1 MTNLKSFRLN
11 LSILIGLFLI
21 AASAGAADW
30 PTYRHDNARTGCTSE
45 SLTAPLSLQ
54 WIYTPAHPPRPA
66 WSGPAKRPREGFE
79 LLHRVIFDD
88 AFQVAAAG
96 NTVYF
101 GSSSDDKVYALD
113 VVTGRERWS
122 FFTGGPVRLAPVV
135 WKGRV
140 FVGSDDGFVYC
151 LKADNGTL
159 LWKVRGGPNDEKLL
173 GSGRMISRWPIR
185 TGVLVDSGIAYFG
198 AGIFPHENVYLC
210 AVRADDGTV
219 IWKNNNISEQDAY
232 RKDLS
237 PQGYMLATSSRLFVP
252 SGRALPVGFN
262 RATGIEVFSRSYG
275 WRGEQAGGAIGG
287 TYALLAD
294 EQIYTG
300 TQQHLLALNQNTGS
314 VGFGWFPGRRLAVVG
329 NMAFMATGRQL
340 MAMDRTNYAQAS
352 RRRNSLEYKI
362 KSLRS
367 SLRSARGEDRKKREQ
382 QLKAAEED
390 LRQHRNKNIGPT
402 LRWRVPSRCDA
413 ELILTSN
420 LVFAGGQGQVNAFRR
435 DNGQALW
442 EAKVDGK
449 ARGLAVANGRAYVS
463 TDTGKIYCFTAKRVA
478 KSKTPVP
485 SPHVRHAANPYPQDE
500 LTTVYEAAAEAI
512 VMETGVTKGYCLV
525 VGAEYGRLARE
536 LALRT
541 DLTIIGVEP
550 DPEKA
555 AAARLALDAAGLYGQ
570 RVTIDD
576 GNLSKLPYSN
586 YFANLIVSDSLLLT
600 GNIPGNPE
608 ELVRHLKP
616 CGGAVCLGVPANA
629 SGKAGAVSSEQFSR
643 WLRRLELGQCRISQT
658 NGCWATLK
666 RGALPGAGKWTHQY
680 AEPGNTACSDDQIV
694 AGPMGLL
701 WFGDPGPAPMVNRHN
716 AAAAPLAVNGR
727 LFVQGENVVMAY
739 DSYNGV
745 LLWKR
750 DIPGA
755 MRTRLKRSEC
765 GNLAA
770 CEDSFF
776 VAIGDKCLRLD
787 AETGQTR
794 QTYNMPPVAEG
805 NSHRWGYL
813 AYVDGILYGS
823 AMKQTGVSDSVF
835 AVDSRSGETLWNHG
849 GKNIVNLTIA
859 IGDGW
864 LFFIDSSLTPQQR
877 QQLLRQGKS
886 HLMNLSGEEAEK
898 AEAAQKKLDVR
909 LAVALNAQTGGKLWE
924 RAVDVTDC
932 SKIGIGGG
940 ELTAM
945 YRDGIVV
952 LCGANANGHYWKQF
966 LSGEFSR
973 RRLVAL
979 SANNGKLLWAKD
991 ANYRHRPVIIGDIV
1005 LAEPWAFD
1013 LKTGEQRTRSH
1024 PLTGAETVWQFL
1036 RPGHHC
1042 GAISACPQMLLMR
1055 SGATSYY
1062 DLRDDSG
1069 IRHFAGHRPGCWINV
1084 IPADGLA
1091 LAPEASAGCI
1101 CLYPIVCSIALE
1113 PRPDHERWSIYS
1125 TGGANTPVQHL
1136 AVNLGAPGDRRDTN
1150 GRLWFGYPRP
1160 GLPNDRAA
1168 LGFSLK
1174 LGMDFFGE
1182 PEYARRNSE
1191 TGAVD
1196 GNGTPWLFASCA
1208 RGLRRCVVPLL
1219 SKTDEPAEYTVRLYF
1234 ADFENEQ
1241 AGKRIFD
1248 VKLQGQTVLDGFDIT
1263 REAGDSYKAFVLQFR
1278 GIAVSNNLE
1287 IELVVQDKKTVSNNS
1302 VPDLCG
1308 VEVRRE
1314 RETAGAKTTVQFML
1328 NNSPLRLIKNKE
1340 KNDY

>member
-1 MTNLKSFRLN
+1 MTSLKSNRLN
-11 LSILIGLFLI
+11 LSILIGLFLLT
-21 AASAGAADW
+21 ASSSAADW
-30 PTYRHDNARTGCTSE
+30 PTYRHDNARTGGTSE
-45 SLTAPLSLQ
+45 SLATPLSLQ
-54 WIYTPAHPPRPA
+54 WIYTPAHPPLPA
-66 WSGPAKRPREGFE
+66 WSRPAKRLREGFE
-79 LLHRVIFDD
+79 LRHRVIFDD
-88 AFQVAAAG
+88 AFQVAAVG

-101 GSSSDDKVYALD
+101 GSSSDNKVYALD
-113 VVTGRERWS
+113 AVTGRERWS
-122 FFTGGPVRLAPVV
+122 FFTGGPVRLSPVV
-135 WKGRV
+135 WKDRV

-151 LKADNGTL
+151 LKANSGKL
-159 LWKVRGGPNDEKLL
+159 LWKVRGGPNDEKLI

-185 TGVLVDSGIAYFG
+185 TGVLVDAGIVYFG

-219 IWKNNNISEQDAY
+219 IWKNDSISEQDAY
-232 RKDLS
+232 RKEFT
-237 PQGYMLATSSRLFVP
+237 PQGYLLATSTRLFVP
-252 SGRALPVGFN
+252 SGRDLPVGFD
-262 RATGIEVFSRSYG
+262 RATGREVFKSSYG

-300 TQQHLLALNQNTGS
+300 TQRHLLALNQKTGR

-329 NMAFMATGRQL
+329 NMAYMATGSQL
-340 MAMDRTNYAQAS
+340 MAMDRAKYAEAS

-367 SLRSARGEDRKKREQ
+367 SLRSAKGEDRKEKEQ
-382 QLKAAEED
+382 QLKAAEEE
-390 LRQHRNKNIGPT
+390 LSRHRSENIGPT
-402 LRWRVPSRCDA
+402 LRWRVPSECDA
-413 ELILTSN
+413 ELILTAN
-420 LVFAGGQGQVNAFRR
+420 LVLAGGQGQVNAFRR
-435 DNGQALW
+435 DNGKAVW
-442 EAKVDGK
+442 EAQVDGK

-463 TDTGKIYCFTAKRVA
+463 TDTGKIYCFAAKRTAKP
-478 KSKTPVP
+478 KTPVP

-500 LTTVYEAAAEAI
+500 LTAVYEAAAEAI

-525 VGAEYGRLARE
+525 VGAERGRLAWE
-536 LALRT
+536 LARRT

-570 RVTIDD
+570 RVIIDE
-576 GNLSKLPYSN
+576 GSLSNLPYSN

-600 GNIPGNPE
+600 GKIPGNPE

-629 SGKAGAVSSEQFSR
+629 SGKADAVSSEQLGR
-643 WLRRLELGQCRISQT
+643 WLRRLELGQYRISQT
-658 NGCWATLK
+658 NGCWATLI

-680 AEPGNTACSDDQIV
+680 ADPGNTACSDDRIV
-694 AGPMGLL
+694 AGPLGLL

-716 AAAAPLAVNGR
+716 AAAAPLAVNGK
-727 LFVQGENVVMAY
+727 LFIQGENVVMAY

-755 MRTRLKRSEC
+755 MRTRLKKSEC

-776 VAIGDKCLRLD
+776 VALGDKCLRLD

-794 QTYNMPPVAEG
+794 QTYNMPAAPEG
-805 NSHRWGYL
+805 GSHRWGYL

-823 AMKQTGVSDSVF
+823 TMKRTGVSNSIF
-835 AVDSRSGETLWNHG
+835 AIDTRSGDTLWNYG
-849 GKNIVNLTIA
+849 GKNIINLTIA

-877 QQLLRQGKS
+877 QQLLRQDKT
-886 HLMNLSGEEAEK
+886 HLMNLNPEEAKK

-909 LAVALNAQTGGKLWE
+909 LAVALDARTGGKLWE

-932 SKIGIGGG
+932 SNIGIGGG

-945 YRDGIVV
+945 YRDGVVV
-952 LCGANANGHYWKQF
+952 LCGANANGHYWSQF
-966 LSGEFSR
+966 LSGQFSQ

-979 SANNGKLLWAKD
+979 SAKSGEVLWAKD
-991 ANYRHRPVIIGDIV
+991 ANYRHRPLIIGGMV

-1013 LKTGEQRTRSH
+1013 LKTGQQRTRSH
-1024 PLTGAETVWQFL
+1024 PLTGAKTTWQFL

-1042 GAISACPQMLLMR
+1042 GAISASPQMLLMR
-1055 SGATSYY
+1055 SGYTSYY
-1062 DLRDDSG
+1062 DLQNDSG
-1069 IRHFAGHRPGCWINV
+1069 IRHFAGQRLGCWINA
-1084 IPADGLA
+1084 IPADGLV

-1101 CLYPIVCSIALE
+1101 CLFPIVCSIALE
-1113 PRPDHERWSIYS
+1113 PRPDYDRWGIYS

-1136 AVNLGAPGDRRDTN
+1136 AVNLGAPGDRRDRN
-1150 GRLWFGYPRP
+1150 GTLWFGYPRP
-1160 GLPNDRAA
+1160 GLPQNRAA
-1168 LGFSLK
+1168 MGFSLK

-1182 PEYARRNSE
+1182 PEYPRRNSE
-1191 TGAVD
+1191 SQTLD
-1196 GNGTPWLFASCA
+1196 PDNIGTPWLFASFA
-1208 RGLRRCVVPLL
+1208 RGLRRCIVPLL
-1219 SKTDEPAEYTVRLYF
+1219 SKKDEPAEYTVRLYF
-1234 ADFENEQ
+1234 ADFDNKL
-1241 AGKRIFD
+1241 AGKRVFD
-1248 VKLQGQTVLDGFDIT
+1248 IKLQGQLVLEDFDIA
-1263 REAGDSYKAFVLQFR
+1263 REAGDSFKAIIRQFR
-1278 GIAVSNNLE
+1278 GIAVSRDLE
-1287 IELVVQDKKTVSNNS
+1287 IELVAQDKKLSSKNG
-1302 VPDLCG
+1302 VPVLCG
-1308 VEVRRE
+1308 VEVVRE
-1314 RETAGAKTTVQFML
+1314 RKTAEVATTAHSRQ
-1328 NNSPLRLIKNKE
+1328 
-1340 KNDY
+1340 